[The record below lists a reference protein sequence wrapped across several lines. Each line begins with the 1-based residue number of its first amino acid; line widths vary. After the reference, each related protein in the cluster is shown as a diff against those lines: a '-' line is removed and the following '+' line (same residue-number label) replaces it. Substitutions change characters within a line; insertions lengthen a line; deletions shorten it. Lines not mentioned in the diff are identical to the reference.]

1 MSPMCDSLV
10 VLPDIMPL
18 SCWLLVIAMMAQ
30 TIAAIAIRP
39 VTPVAIFHARLV
51 FTSRISCSSVA

>member
-1 MSPMCDSLV
+1 V

-18 SCWLLVIAMMAQ
+18 PCWLLVMAMMAQ